1 VPRPTRVAT
10 PARLADAR
18 RASAR
23 LADARRA
30 AQALQ
35 AADALRAALLA
46 WFAAHGRTLPEREAR
61 EPWRVLV
68 SEVMSQQTQIAR
80 SLQAAA
86 TFCAHFPTPQSLAEA
101 SPAEAVRAW
110 AGLGYNRR
118 ALALRAAAQAI
129 VERHASRIP
138 ADPAALLDLPGIG
151 PYTARAIA
159 ARAYG
164 LPVMPVDVNVRRVL
178 GRLLGAA
185 DAATVQALGDAIAG
199 SAARNGPARA
209 EPTAH
214 PGEIAD
220 ALMDLAALVCRPR
233 RPDCPACPFEP
244 HCAQAASAGQLV
256 GGAAGGAPDRRPRP
270 ERPRSTPPTPFP
282 RSRRW
287 LRGQLLRELRLAP
300 PGAWLAIEGDRGMH
314 GHTAVREA
322 LGALAAEGFVEL
334 DQAGRAR
341 LAEG

>member
-1 VPRPTRVAT
+1 MPRPTRVAA
-10 PARLADAR
+10 PARPADT
-18 RASAR
+18 
-23 LADARRA
+23 LRA
-30 AQALQ
+30 AGTLQ
-35 AADALRAALLA
+35 AANALRAAVLA
-46 WFAAHGRTLPEREAR
+46 WSAAHGRTLPEREAR

-68 SEVMSQQTQIAR
+68 IEVMSQQTQIAR
-80 SLQAAA
+80 SLQAAV
-86 TFCAHFPTPQSLAEA
+86 TFCARFPTPQSLAEA

-129 VERHASRIP
+129 VERHAGRVP
-138 ADPAALLDLPGIG
+138 ADLAALLTLPGIG

-159 ARAYG
+159 ARVHG

-178 GRLLGAA
+178 GRLLGDA
-185 DAATVQALGDAIAG
+185 DAAAVQELGDAIAG
-199 SAARNGPARA
+199 SVARDGPGQAG
-209 EPTAH
+209 PTAH

-233 RPDCPACPFEP
+233 HPDCPACPLEP
-244 HCAQAASAGQLV
+244 HCARARSVGQLV
-256 GGAAGGAPDRRPRP
+256 GGAAAVAPDRRPRP
-270 ERPRSTPPTPFP
+270 ERPRSTPATPFP

-300 PGAWLAIEGDRGMH
+300 PGAWLAIEGNRGMH

-322 LGALAAEGFVEL
+322 LSALAAEGFVEL
-334 DQAGRAR
+334 DEAGRAR